1 MEPIILTAAITGAE
15 TTRKD
20 QPNLPITP
28 QEQAQEAKACFEA
41 GARVVHLHVREDDGS
56 PTQRMER
63 FKESISAIRKAV
75 PEMIIQISTGGAVG
89 EPFENRLAPL
99 ALKPDMGTLNAGT
112 LNFGNEIFINHPND
126 IIRLAEAFK
135 EYGVVPE
142 VEVYESGM
150 IDIVAKLIKQGAIVH
165 TPLHLQFVLG
175 VPGGMSG
182 KPKNLLYMMEHL
194 KEEIP
199 TATWAVA
206 GIGRWHLPTAMMA
219 LVSGGHIRCGFEDNI
234 FYHKGI
240 VADSNAQLVARI
252 ARIAKEI
259 GRPIATPQ
267 QARDILALPNV
278 ATDNLSVGLSMADGT
293 SATTK
298 RV

>member
-28 QEQAQEAKACFEA
+28 AEQALEAKACFEA
-41 GARVVHLHVREDDGS
+41 GARVIHLHVREDDGS
-56 PTQRMER
+56 PTQRMQR
-63 FKESISAIRKAV
+63 FKESIDAIRQAV
-75 PEMIIQISTGGAVG
+75 PEVIIQISTGGAVG
-89 EPFENRLAPL
+89 EAFEKRLAPL

-126 IIRLAEAFK
+126 IIRLAESFK

-150 IDIVAKLIKQGAIVH
+150 IDVVARLVKKGIITH
-165 TPLHLQFVLG
+165 SPLHIQFVLG

-182 KPKNLLYMMEHL
+182 KPKNLLYMKEHL
-194 KEEIP
+194 AEEIP
-199 TATWAVA
+199 SATWAVA
-206 GIGRWHLPTAMMA
+206 GIGRWHIPTAMMA
-219 LVSGGHIRCGFEDNI
+219 MVTGGHIRCGFEDNI

-240 VADSNAQLVARI
+240 VADSNAQLVARL

-259 GRPIATPQ
+259 GRPIATPEQ
-267 QARDILALPNV
+267 TRQILALP
-278 ATDNLSVGLSMADGT
+278 A
-293 SATTK
+293 K
-298 RV
+298 